1 MDGST
6 LFALP
11 FTCWWAFS
19 LFLTWSLK
27 NTADVNIGG
36 QVYIWTPALNS
47 LDVYLGVDIPKHNCQ
62 NMTIQFSQSCLT
74 LCDPMDCSTPGFPIH
89 YQLLEL
95 AQIHV
100 HRVGDAIQP
109 SHPVTSFCSCLQ
121 SYPASESFLF
131 LFFFF
136 FFFYLWWI
144 LSYIEMKQ
152 PRVYM
157 CSPSQ
162 SPLPPPSPPIPSRL
176 SQGTRSEHLS
186 HASNLGWWSVSP

>member
-121 SYPASESFLF
+121 SYPASESFLMNQFFTSGGQSIGVSASASVLPMNIQGWFPLGLTGCISLQSKRFTRVFSNTTVQKHHF
-131 LFFFF
+131 L
-136 FFFYLWWI
+136 
-144 LSYIEMKQ
+144 
-152 PRVYM
+152 
-157 CSPSQ
+157 
-162 SPLPPPSPPIPSRL
+162 
-176 SQGTRSEHLS
+176 GTQFSL
-186 HASNLGWWSVSP
+186 